1 MMRGV
6 QAAWPHIGA
15 LLAIG
20 VVFAGAAVAND
31 GYAGLGAGG
40 IEFEKSETIEMAEE
54 DLYLSRS
61 AVRVDYVFRNTGEDD
76 EDAFVA
82 FQLPPLAPI
91 YAELDY
97 ALPDEMR
104 NAGQLNYMRFK
115 AWAEG
120 EPVELSQEVRYY
132 RLCADCDDTGWG
144 LGFLERDDEE
154 LTQRLTALGVPES
167 YDLGTIRDWFAGL
180 PRAEQAKLKREGI
193 FIDGEAGPAP
203 MYWMSVRY
211 YWQQIFPAGED
222 VRISH
227 SYRPV
232 LGASVPAI
240 DDDIVAAHC
249 IDAGTMRAIKK
260 AGSRVEGQTYLD
272 YVLTTAGT
280 WKGPIGTFRMTID
293 KEEAK
298 DIVSLCAEGVRKTG
312 PTTFVVEKSDY
323 RPRED
328 IRIMFVDVR

>member
-1 MMRGV
+1 MNRSRRGTGRCGAMLAFGLALT
-6 QAAWPHIGA
+6 QAAW
-15 LLAIG
+15 
-20 VVFAGAAVAND
+20 AND

-40 IEFEKSETIEMAEE
+40 LEFDKSETIEMAEE

-61 AVRVDYVFRNTGEDD
+61 AVRVDYVFRNTGEND

-97 ALPDEMR
+97 AIPDEMR
-104 NAGQLNYMRFK
+104 SAGQLNYMRFK
-115 AWAEG
+115 AWVDG
-120 EPVELSQEVRYY
+120 EPVELSHEVRYY
-132 RLCADCDDTGWG
+132 RLCADCGESGWG
-144 LGFLERDDEE
+144 LSFLERDDEE
-154 LTQRLTALGVPES
+154 LTQRLTALSVPES
-167 YDLGTIRDWFAGL
+167 YDLAKIRDWFAGL

-193 FIDGEAGPAP
+193 FVDAEAGPAP

-211 YWQQIFPAGED
+211 YWQQIFPAGEE
-222 VRISH
+222 VSISH
-227 SYRPV
+227 AYRPV
-232 LGASVPAI
+232 LGASVPAL
-240 DDDIVAAHC
+240 DDEIVAAHC
-249 IDAGTMRAIKK
+249 IDAGTMRAIRK
-260 AGSRVEGQTYLD
+260 AEGRIEGQTYLD

-280 WKGPIGTFRMTID
+280 WKGPIGEFRMTID
-293 KEEAK
+293 KEDAN

-312 PTTFVVEKSDY
+312 PTTFVVEKKAY